1 MTTSSIP
8 TSSSATLLLL
18 RLVAHKCGEPI
29 RRGFPN
35 SKDREKYTE
44 DLAQARSG
52 DRIFG
57 AIFVPLFLWGSYMT
71 YVTKKE
77 RLLVGRFGVPA
88 YLLIGAGT
96 LSIPA
101 GIYRFSSTREVR
113 KAWTDKYGKEPF
125 YRRALRTSIGHS
137 LFAKLGQMEHELD
150 RFFDGFQPQLRD
162 HVAQLTMS
170 DSGELSYKV
179 DVSGF
184 RSEEVNVKVKGNEIV
199 VEGEHR
205 EQKQGESVHR
215 QFSRRVLI
223 PEGIQKES
231 IKCKLDAGRLCITGM
246 KTTGYE
252 RRSIPIEVKKAI
264 D

>member
-1 MTTSSIP
+1 MFGNLTTKTIDGSPRPQPS
-8 TSSSATLLLL
+8 
-18 RLVAHKCGEPI
+18 
-29 RRGFPN
+29 
-35 SKDREKYTE
+35 SKDRQKYTE
-44 DLAQARSG
+44 DLADARTWDICFAPVMVPFFVLSG
-52 DRIFG
+52 G
-57 AIFVPLFLWGSYMT
+57 MSVLTG
-71 YVTKKE
+71 KE
-77 RLLVGRFGVPA
+77 RVLVGRFRVPVPV
-88 YLLIGAGT
+88 LIGVGV
-96 LSIPA
+96 LSVSA
-101 GIYRFSSTREVR
+101 FVYRISFTRKVR

-150 RFFDGFQPQLRD
+150 RFFDGFRPQLRD

-223 PEGIQKES
+223 PESIQKES
-231 IKCKLDAGRLCITGM
+231 IKCELDGGRLCITGM

-252 RRSIPIEVKKAI
+252 KRSIPIDVKKAI

>member
-1 MTTSSIP
+1 MFGNLTT
-8 TSSSATLLLL
+8 
-18 RLVAHKCGEPI
+18 KPI
-29 RRGFPN
+29 DAGPRPQPN
-35 SKDREKYTE
+35 SKDREKYIK
-44 DLAQARSG
+44 DLTDAHYWDLCFSP
-52 DRIFG
+52 FMM
-57 AIFVPLFLWGSYMT
+57 PLFVGSGIMT
-71 YVTKKE
+71 LFARKE
-77 RLLVGRFGVPA
+77 RVSVGRFRVPVPVLFGV
-88 YLLIGAGT
+88 GA
-96 LSIPA
+96 LSVSA
-101 GIYRFSSTREVR
+101 FVYRISNTRGVHR
-113 KAWTDKYGKEPF
+113 AWTDKYGKEPF
-125 YRRALRTSIGHS
+125 YRGALRTSIGHS

-150 RFFDGFQPQLRD
+150 RFFDGVQPQLRD

-184 RSEEVNVKVKGNEIV
+184 RSEEVNVELKGNEIV

-231 IKCKLDAGRLCITGM
+231 IKCKLDWGRLCITGM

-252 RRSIPIEVKKAI
+252 RRSIPIDVKKAI
-264 D
+264 Y